1 MDRRVIRSAIQQIQE
16 ELGKSDD
23 EAVDNAIYQVYCECN
38 RFIAS
43 EIKRIMKEEGVV
55 TAEHPEIAPL
65 YKMFDYLLPT
75 LKNYSIFVRGKQ
87 YDK

>member
-1 MDRRVIRSAIQQIQE
+1 MDRRVIRGAIQQIQE

-23 EAVDNAIYQVYCECN
+23 VAVDNAIYQVYCECN

-55 TAEHPEIAPL
+55 TVEHPEITPL